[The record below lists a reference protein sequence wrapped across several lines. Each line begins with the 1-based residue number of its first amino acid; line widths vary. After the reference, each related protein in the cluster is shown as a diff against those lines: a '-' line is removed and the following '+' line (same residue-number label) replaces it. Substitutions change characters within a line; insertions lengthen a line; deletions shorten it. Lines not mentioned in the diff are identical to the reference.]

1 MEEEN
6 KNDEVKSATS
16 QKDPK
21 PLVLYVVLQLL
32 AGIIGSFIVGIG
44 IAISMEGLTA
54 SGDISGDVLD
64 MMSTEVSSRMQGPE
78 ATAMLLSVGAFMNIV
93 LAGIFIVLYKEKFKK
108 DAGNLKG
115 KNLKI
120 AIIGGLIILVVNVIL
135 MNVFLYLKVPMENQ
149 NSVTNFINSP
159 AVLLAMVD
167 VILLAPLIEEMV
179 MRYSVGTL
187 IKNNIVFLIVS
198 SLLFGIIHGIGVITI
213 LYIVLGL
220 GFGLIYLKTNKNIL
234 APIIAHIIN
243 NLFAAISIIIT
254 LVQG

>member
-135 MNVFLYLKVPMENQ
+135 MNVFLFSEQ
-149 NSVTNFINSP
+149 F
-159 AVLLAMVD
+159 
-167 VILLAPLIEEMV
+167 
-179 MRYSVGTL
+179 
-187 IKNNIVFLIVS
+187 
-198 SLLFGIIHGIGVITI
+198 
-213 LYIVLGL
+213 
-220 GFGLIYLKTNKNIL
+220 
-234 APIIAHIIN
+234 
-243 NLFAAISIIIT
+243 
-254 LVQG
+254 